1 MRILMLN
8 NEFPPLGGGT
18 GTVNQAL
25 FTHFKGLPDLTIDL
39 VTSALG
45 KSYEQEQ
52 FSERITL
59 YKVPVNNRN
68 LHHSSNRELL
78 TYAARALPLALRLH
92 RQHPYDL
99 CFAWSAVPAG
109 GVAWMLRTLTGLPY
123 LVRVSGPD
131 IPGFERRYRY
141 LYPFLTPFIRSVWRR
156 SGVVVAK
163 CQSEVDMIHAVDWRA
178 KVIIIPNGV
187 DLEVFHP
194 GEPFSD
200 NGPLRLLCVA
210 RLIERKG
217 QPHLIHAVKKLVDEG
232 FDLTL
237 DLIGEGDSLA
247 GYRSLT
253 RQLGLTARVRFLG
266 YISRQEMPEHYCTA
280 HVFVLPSYNEGM
292 SVATLEAMAAGL
304 PLIATNDR
312 GGSELIIEGKN
323 GYSYD
328 FGDIESLTDRIRLCA
343 LDRMMTKEMGEMS
356 RVHASNYS
364 WNRSTSLYLDLLH
377 NSQTRFTS

>member
-1 MRILMLN
+1 MRLLMLN

-25 FTHFKGLPDLTIDL
+25 FNHFKDVPDLTIDL

-45 KSYEQEQ
+45 KVYEQEQ
-52 FSERITL
+52 FSERINI

-78 TYAARALPLALRLH
+78 TYTARALPLALRLH
-92 RQHPYDL
+92 RHHPYDL

-109 GVAWMLRTLTGLPY
+109 GVAWMLRRLTGLPY

-156 SGVVVAK
+156 AGVVVAK
-163 CQSEVDMIHAVDWRA
+163 CQSEVEMIHAIDRRP

-237 DLIGEGDSLA
+237 DLIGEGDSLE

-266 YISRQEMPEHYCTA
+266 YISRQEMPEHYCAA

-292 SVATLEAMAAGL
+292 SVATLEAMASGL
-304 PLIATNDR
+304 AILTTDT
-312 GGSELIIEGKN
+312 GGSSDLVSEGVN
-323 GYSYD
+323 G
-328 FGDIESLTDRIRLCA
+328 FTFRWGDLSA
-343 LDRMMTKEMGEMS
+343 LQEKLAILVT
-356 RVHASNYS
+356 
-364 WNRSTSLYLDLLH
+364 NRSIVSSMGAASRHKAEQFSWRRVSDRYLELYSNHITNGL
-377 NSQTRFTS
+377 